1 MAFDG
6 TLKFDTAI
14 DKTGFKLGID
24 NLGNI
29 AKSGMSLITGAIGAA
44 SGAVTALGGYAVKVG
59 KEFESGMSQIGATL
73 GYSVTELHDE
83 TSEAHENMEKLTAKA
98 EEMGRKTA
106 FSASQAADGLN
117 ILAMSGFDA
126 STSIDMVE
134 NVLNLAAAGGL
145 SLAQSASYVSGSMK
159 GFVAEAA
166 NFADATEASAYY
178 SDMIAKG
185 ATLANTNV
193 SQLGEALSQAS
204 AAANSYGQ
212 TSAATEVALL
222 RLAEQNVTGT
232 AAATALSAAMKNIY
246 SPMEQAKKVMDELGV
261 SAYTSAGEARDFNQV
276 VNELND
282 ALSTKTAE
290 ERSSLESAIFG
301 IQGKDAFDKMVSTS
315 AEKTQKFYDSLEY
328 TDNGSMGSAALQ
340 AETMLDNLEGRITL
354 FQSASEGFA
363 NAIYKN
369 LQDPLKELVEIGTDY
384 VSELTESLESGDFSG
399 LAESLGSV
407 LADAVTTLS
416 GYIPLIVDIGASL
429 IQSLI
434 SGLSDNAPQIIDT
447 LVSTL
452 KTLTVSIFDIAENFL
467 SLGKIVITEFSS
479 GILTALPDIAD
490 SAVSLIFA
498 LIDTFSELLP
508 ELIPIAAE
516 IIQTLADSLAEN
528 IPVFTEKLAVLT
540 SEIIENLTS
549 SDFLMT
555 ILNLGISIIKSLADG
570 IISAIPV
577 IIEALPAITENI
589 VNFVMEALPALLNA
603 GAEIITALI
612 SGITENAGYVGNTAV
627 EIIGFLIN
635 SLSENLPLIINSALG
650 LMYAVQTGIIENLS
664 VLADAA
670 SEIIKKF
677 AECLAENAPLLLDA
691 AAEIIMSFLD
701 FTIQNL
707 PALTE
712 ISIGMIMQILNG
724 ITANLPKIA
733 ESAVKLVQSLISG
746 IISAL
751 PQIISATFQL
761 VEIIWNTITETDWL
775 ALGVE
780 ILMGIINGIAGE
792 LAVIYIAVEDFLT
805 EISDSVSE
813 YFSIGISEISG
824 FFSDIWSSVKDFFS
838 DIVESAKNGASE
850 FVENITEFFSQLPY
864 KIGFWIGETL
874 GNIVQWA
881 IEMCENAQK
890 TASEFVEN
898 INTFF
903 SELPEKVDNWLA
915 SAIEKVAEWSSDLIE
930 KGKNAASE
938 FLENIVD
945 FIKKLPSKAKEH
957 LDTTIENVKKFGTDL
972 WTKGKEAAEE
982 LVKKITSTIEDLP
995 QKMADSGRNLVEG
1008 LWNGITGAGE
1018 WLKSKISEFGSGI
1031 IDGFKES
1038 FGIHSPSTVMRDS
1051 VGKFLAQGIGV
1062 GFTDEMS
1069 SVGNDV
1075 TQAFSEVVDSLETDI
1090 PKPEIPDFNVPE
1102 IAFEKPEIPDFDVPE
1117 ITFETPEIPDFDIPE
1132 IAFEKPEI
1140 PDFDVPKIEPEQL
1153 EIEIIMP
1160 DIKALKMLVDIA
1172 YSDLK
1177 IPKIRAELPEN
1188 IGYDNNVA
1196 ETLDTLTGTM
1206 NSGFYQPSPTSEI
1219 TNNYNYST
1227 VKNTDNSPKNT
1238 TINAYLVLDK
1248 EVIAE
1253 GVADVVA
1260 EKVDDLQGVTVRMK
1274 KRGVAR

>member
-73 GYSVTELHDE
+73 GYSVAELHDE
-83 TSEAHENMEKLTAKA
+83 TSEAYENMEKLTAKA

-159 GFVAEAA
+159 GFVAEAM

-246 SPMEQAKKVMDELGV
+246 SPMDKAKEVMDELGV
-261 SAYTSAGEARDFNQV
+261 SAYTASGEARDFNQV

-282 ALSTKTAE
+282 ALSTKTAQ
-290 ERSSLESAIFG
+290 ERASLEDAIFG

-315 AEKTQKFYDSLEY
+315 AEKTQEFYDSLKY
-328 TDNGSMGSAALQ
+328 TDDGSMGSAALQ

-363 NAIYKN
+363 NAIYKH

-416 GYIPLIVDIGASL
+416 GYIPSVVEMGASF
-429 IQSLI
+429 IQSLV
-434 SGLSDNAPQIIDT
+434 SGLSDNAPQIIET
-447 LVSTL
+447 FVSAL
-452 KTLTVSIFDIAENFL
+452 KTLIVSGLGIAEELL
-467 SLGKIVITEFSS
+467 SLGKILITELLN
-479 GILTALPDIAD
+479 GILTALPDVAD
-490 SAVSLIFA
+490 GAISLIFT
-498 LIDTFSELLP
+498 LIDTLSELIP

-516 IIQTLADSLAEN
+516 IVKVLADSLVEN
-528 IPVFTEKLAVLT
+528 IPEFIVDF
-540 SEIIENLTS
+540 ENLIWEIHEVLS
-549 SDFLMT
+549 SPDFLMT
-555 ILNLGISIIKSLADG
+555 ILNAGISIIKSLAEG
-570 IISAIPV
+570 LISAIPV
-577 IIEALPAITENI
+577 IAEGWSVLIENI
-589 VNFVMEALPALLNA
+589 VKFVMEALPALIDA
-603 GAEIITALI
+603 GAELI
-612 SGITENAGYVGNTAV
+612 SMLIVGITENADSVGNTAV

-650 LMYAVQTGIIENLS
+650 LVEAVQTGIVENLP

-670 SEIIKKF
+670 IEIMKKF
-677 AECLAENAPLLLDA
+677 ADCLAENAPLLLDA

-701 FTIQNL
+701 FAIQNL

-712 ISIGMIMQILNG
+712 VSIGIIMQILNG
-724 ITANLPKIA
+724 IMDNLPKIA
-733 ESAVKLVQSLISG
+733 ESAVKLAESMISG

-751 PQIISATFQL
+751 PQIISAVFQL
-761 VEIIWNTITETDWL
+761 VETIWNTVTETDWL

-780 ILMGIINGIAGE
+780 ILTEIINGIAGE

-805 EISDSVSE
+805 EISDSVTE
-813 YFSIGISEISG
+813 YFQIGISAISG
-824 FFSDIWSSVKDFFS
+824 FISDIWTSVKEFLS

-850 FVENITEFFSQLPY
+850 FIGNITEFFSQLPY
-864 KIGFWIGETL
+864 KVGVWIGETL

-881 IEMCENAQK
+881 VEMRENAQN
-890 TASEFVEN
+890 TAAEFIEN
-898 INTFF
+898 IAEFL
-903 SELPEKVDNWLA
+903 SELPEKVKNWLT
-915 SAIEKVAEWSSDLIE
+915 SAIEKVVEWRSELIE

-938 FLENIVD
+938 FLKNIIDYV
-945 FIKKLPSKAKEH
+945 KKLPSKAKENF
-957 LDTTIENVKKFGTDL
+957 DTTIEKVKKFGTDL
-972 WTKGKEAAEE
+972 WTKGKEVAEE
-982 LVKKITSTIEDLP
+982 LVKKITSTIEELP
-995 QKMADSGRNLVEG
+995 QKMADSGQNLVKG

-1069 SVGNDV
+1069 AVGNDV
-1075 TQAFSEVVDSLETDI
+1075 TQAFSAVVDNLETDI
-1090 PKPEIPDFNVPE
+1090 P
-1102 IAFEKPEIPDFDVPE
+1102 
-1117 ITFETPEIPDFDIPE
+1117 
-1132 IAFEKPEI
+1132 KPEI

-1160 DIKALKMLVDIA
+1160 DIEALKLILDIA
-1172 YSDLK
+1172 DLK
-1177 IPKIRAELPEN
+1177 IPKISAEMPENKPEN
-1188 IGYDNNVA
+1188 IGYEINAA
-1196 ETLDTLTGTM
+1196 ETLDTLTDTM
-1206 NSGFYQPSPTSEI
+1206 NNGFYQPSPTSEI

-1260 EKVDDLQGVTVRMK
+1260 EKVDDLQGITVQMK